1 MNIKRSRLIA
11 LPELARVSVPELY
24 DIALRLLP
32 YVFIL
37 ASAIL
42 SGWWLTQLTA
52 PRPVG
57 RLPAMPTAPQESSLD
72 AIVKLFGV
80 GEARSSVD
88 GDIQLAGIFMGSR
101 GGGFATFH
109 TRKGAISAFQGD
121 EVVPGVQLKRLE
133 RDRVILLSAGMQR
146 ELPLREAGGS
156 TSAAIDVPPVVSERP
171 GIPNTSA
178 MQTPQQA
185 SQIAAKPHQDERK

>member
-1 MNIKRSRLIA
+1 MNIKRFRS
-11 LPELARVSVPELY
+11 PELTGISMPKTY
-24 DIALRLLP
+24 DVALRLLP
-32 YVFIL
+32 YAFIL

-57 RLPAMPTAPQESSLD
+57 RLPAMPTAPQESGLD
-72 AIVKLFGV
+72 AVAKLFGV

-88 GDIQLAGIFMGSR
+88 GELELVGIFMGSR
-101 GGGFATFH
+101 GGGFATFN

-133 RDRVILLSAGMQR
+133 RDRVLLLSAGTLR
-146 ELPLREAGGS
+146 ELPLREAGGPTAGATENS
-156 TSAAIDVPPVVSERP
+156 PVVSERP
-171 GIPNTSA
+171 GAPITSA
-178 MQTPQQA
+178 MQSPQQA